1 MMTVSVTEINWRYLG
16 DAVPAFITIALM
28 PFSYS
33 IADGL
38 IAGVCVYIVLNTTV
52 WIIEKVS
59 GGRIVPYNKDM
70 KEPWTYKIPGGVLPP
85 WMARLAKGKRKFW
98 QEDDKSE
105 FIGQGETR
113 ASGTSQDAEGDEKV
127 VDTLAKTE
135 PVSDG
140 DDGALRS

>member
-1 MMTVSVTEINWRYLG
+1 MTVSVTEINWRYLG
-16 DAVPAFITIALM
+16 DAVPAFVTIALM

-52 WIIEKVS
+52 WVIEKAS

-85 WMARLAKGKRKFW
+85 WMTRMAKGKRDFW
-98 QEDDKSE
+98 RGDEKSE
-105 FIGQGETR
+105 FVGQEESR
-113 ASGTSQDAEGDEKV
+113 ASASSPDGHADEK
-127 VDTLAKTE
+127 LAGSTTGAE
-135 PVSDG
+135 PVSD
-140 DDGALRS
+140 DGQKVRS